1 LEERF
6 FDPITGRIE
15 MDKFKASFRF
25 YEQGAPYPGMCLR
38 CGAGSRLWDLGRNIP
53 GTNMGAYYCDGCL
66 VELASFTGMA
76 SKDVHEG
83 TVSKLTTE
91 LEIANAQLQVAPTL
105 VKELTHNVQSLLS
118 NFIVNLAS
126 GTSASKPVQPEGI
139 EADSGDSDA
148 SVEEPRESVK
158 GSAKSAKPSAKSAG
172 K

>member
-1 LEERF
+1 
-6 FDPITGRIE
+6 
-15 MDKFKASFRF
+15 MDKFSASFRF
-25 YEQGAPYPGMCLR
+25 YEQGAPYPGMCLK

-76 SKDVHEG
+76 SKDTYEG

-91 LEIANAQLQVAPTL
+91 LETAKAQLEVAPSL

-118 NFIVNLAS
+118 EFVLNLAS
-126 GTSASKPVQPEGI
+126 SSSPRKPVQPEGDQ
-139 EADSGDSDA
+139 ADAGDTNGV
-148 SVEEPRESVK
+148 VEEPRESVK
-158 GSAKSAKPSAKSAG
+158 GSAKAAKPSTKSS

>member
-6 FDPITGRIE
+6 CDPITGRIE

-38 CGAGSRLWDLGRNIP
+38 CSAGSKLWDLGRNIP

-76 SKDVHEG
+76 SKSQFEG
-83 TVSKLTTE
+83 EIERINNELVESK
-91 LEIANAQLQVAPTL
+91 AQLEAAPQL
-105 VKELTHNVQSLLS
+105 IKELTHNVQSLLS
-118 NFIVNLAS
+118 NFVLNLAS
-126 GTSASKPVQPEGI
+126 SSKPSKPVQPESI
-139 EADSGDSDA
+139 EADSG
-148 SVEEPRESVK
+148 SVEGNDGEPGESIK
-158 GSAKSAKPSAKSAG
+158 GSAKATKPSAKSS